1 MNKAT
6 VLSPYAAS
14 LTLRRTGLN
23 FIFSANRGCAAT
35 PLHPCLRADAPYR
48 GFKFRSLALAI
59 SPSTSDFS
67 LCANSCI
74 NLNKPG
80 FFMIFFLVLTF
91 SRIDVTMPLV
101 PVSATVGASHKVAA
115 KGWGLK

>member
-1 MNKAT
+1 MPPSGVRIYFFLA
-6 VLSPYAAS
+6 VPGVWGFESSLS
-14 LTLRRTGLN
+14 
-23 FIFSANRGCAAT
+23 T
-35 PLHPCLRADAPYR
+35 PSQAAPY
-48 GFKFRSLALAI
+48 GAPPPGYFMAPQGSEFRSLR
-59 SPSTSDFS
+59 SPNSDLS

-74 NLNKPG
+74 NLNNPV
-80 FFMIFFLVLTF
+80 FFMIFFLLLLTF